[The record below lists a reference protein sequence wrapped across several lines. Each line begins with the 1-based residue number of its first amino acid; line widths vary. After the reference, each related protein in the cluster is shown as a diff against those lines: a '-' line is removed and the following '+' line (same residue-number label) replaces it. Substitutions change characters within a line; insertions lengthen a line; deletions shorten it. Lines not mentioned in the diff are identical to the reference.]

1 MSRRLLTGTC
11 GWSMRNT
18 LFFKY
23 SRGTCLL
30 SKTLHAGIPDT
41 PDVFCRPETCRNHS
55 EPGNYL
61 HNMRYLHSV
70 DNLIPGLQR
79 GSDCA
84 KSPDV
89 PVRHVFRVES
99 GPQGLCVPESGGGAP
114 CLSVTDGIAEEL
126 KHYDEYDRTRVQE
139 HGF

>member
-1 MSRRLLTGTC
+1 MTGTC

-30 SKTLHAGIPDT
+30 SKTLHTGIPDT

-89 PVRHVFRVES
+89 P
-99 GPQGLCVPESGGGAP
+99 ESGGGAP